1 MALAGIA
8 MGSDFTSSTTGNGTV
23 GNGNYYGCT
32 FELRDAFV
40 ATTPTLSTEPT
51 IHVHLTLD
59 SITFY
64 SRTSGNQPNTTAYLA
79 LYEYTAD
86 NTTGTFVALSSN
98 TVTANTTNSS
108 FTFNFEDVIIDTTKQ
123 YQMLFVN
130 DSSTAENVASFNGYK
145 SHAVSVGINVLLQ
158 GSQLPGGD
166 GTYKGNGINSWEGNY
181 IPKVTVKTSNIPEP
195 TTATLSLLA
204 LAGLAARRRRR

>member
-8 MGSDFTSSTTGNGTV
+8 MGSDFTSSITTGNG
-23 GNGNYYGCT
+23 GNGSYYGCT

-64 SRTSGNQPNTTAYLA
+64 TRTEGNQGNTTAYLA

-86 NTTGTFVALSSN
+86 KTTGTFVALSSN
-98 TVTANTTNSS
+98 TVTANALNSEL
-108 FTFNFEDVIIDTTKQ
+108 TFNFEDVIIDTTKQ

-130 DSSTAENVASFNGYK
+130 SESTAENVASFEGYK
-145 SHAVSVGINVLLQ
+145 NHGVSVGIRVLQQ
-158 GSQLPGGD
+158 GQLPSGD
-166 GTYKGNGINSWEGNY
+166 GTYKGTGINSWEGQY

>member
-8 MGSDFTSSTTGNGTV
+8 MGSDFTSSITTGNKSD
-23 GNGNYYGCT
+23 NGNYYGCT
-32 FELRDAFV
+32 FELRDTFV

-64 SRTSGNQPNTTAYLA
+64 TRTSGSQENKTAYLA
-79 LYEYTAD
+79 LYEYTTD
-86 NTTGTFVALSSN
+86 FTTGTFVALSEN
-98 TVTANTTNSS
+98 TVTANTLNSAL
-108 FTFNFEDVIIDTTKQ
+108 TFNFEDVIIDTTKQ
-123 YQMLFVN
+123 YQMLFV
-130 DSSTAENVASFNGYK
+130 DTASTAENVASFEGYQA
-145 SHAVSVGINVLLQ
+145 HGTSVGINVLQ
-158 GSQLPGGD
+158 QSKLPGGD
-166 GTYKGNGINSWEGNY
+166 GTYKGTGINSWEGSY

>member
-1 MALAGIA
+1 MALAGLA
-8 MGSDFTSSTTGNGTV
+8 MGSDFTSSITTGNGTV

-64 SRTSGNQPNTTAYLA
+64 TRTSGTQESRTAYLA

-86 NTTGTFVALSSN
+86 NTTGAFVALSSN
-98 TVTANTTNSS
+98 AVTANALNSEI
-108 FTFNFEDVIIDTTKQ
+108 TFNFEDVIIDTTKQ
-123 YQMLFVN
+123 YQMLFV
-130 DSSTAENVASFNGYK
+130 DSSSTAENVASFEGYK
-145 SHAVSVGINVLLQ
+145 NHGVSVGINVLQQ
-158 GSQLPGGD
+158 GSLTSGD
-166 GTYKGNGINSWEGNY
+166 GTYKGTGINSWEGNY